1 MSTISWRAT
10 VLALAVPLAVASALF
25 LAPLVS
31 MLRASLADG
40 GRHYAAFVGDPYYLS
55 AFGITFGTALLVTLL
70 AVAAAY
76 PLAYTYW
83 QARPRTR
90 AVLLVLLL
98 SPFSANVT
106 VKVFGWMVLLPA
118 WLRDSYWAIVV
129 IDVHRALPFAV
140 LLLAAAMA
148 RIDTEVMESA
158 RICGAG
164 SFSVFRRVVMPLS
177 LPGAVGAGILV
188 FSLTSASFVV
198 PLLVGGSMG
207 SRFLSVLMYQQFT
220 IARNWGLA
228 AAMAVVL
235 LATSTLTVVAAS
247 RLLRASAPGR
257 LAQEGH
263 DG

>member
-1 MSTISWRAT
+1 MRTMRRRAT
-10 VLALAVPLAVASALF
+10 VLTLVAPLAVSAALF
-25 LAPLVS
+25 VMPLAS
-31 MLRASLADG
+31 MIAASLAG
-40 GRHYAAFVGDPYYLS
+40 GGSHYATFAADPYYLS
-55 AFGITFGTALLVTLL
+55 AFGITFGTALLVTVV

-83 QARPRTR
+83 QAGPRSR

-98 SPFSANVT
+98 SPFYANVT

-129 IDVHRALPFAV
+129 IDLHRSLPFAV

-148 RIDTEVMESA
+148 RIDMEVMESA

-164 SFSVFRRVVMPLS
+164 PLGVFRRIVMPLS
-177 LPGAVGAGILV
+177 LPGAVGAGILI

-198 PLLVGGSMG
+198 PLLVGGRAG

-235 LATSTLTVVAAS
+235 LATSVVTVVAAN

-263 DG
+263 GG